1 MNNTWIQLSETDRI
15 IGIKFQPPQADELD
29 I

>member
-1 MNNTWIQLSETDRI
+1 MNNTWIQLSETNRI